1 MNTVEKRRNFIID
14 TVYFA
19 LLVGLFYLFM
29 KYAFGICF
37 PFILAV
43 FVAVLL
49 QKPVNWFTK
58 KLHGGRGII
67 SALLVLFCFIV
78 LGSVIILLLSKLFSE
93 VKGLFDYLL
102 IKLEN
107 APLFIEQVQDWI
119 ETKLTILPSNI
130 RDTVSNYAGD
140 LLGGVLGT
148 APEAVPEKAAA
159 VETPSTDW
167 SWLASPLSAVWGT
180 AKQIPMIAVGVIV
193 AIVSCCF
200 MTSDYRTLCD
210 MVLTQAGEKNAV
222 KLLKTKRI
230 LFSTLGK
237 MGKAYAILIGI
248 TFTEMLIGLSF
259 LKLIGVYE
267 GGYLFAISLVT
278 AIVDILPVLGT
289 GTILVPWGIWSLLT
303 GNIGFGIGILVL
315 YAIITVIRQII
326 EPKLVAAQL
335 GLPPFITI
343 MAMYIGT
350 QLFGFIGLMLMPITV
365 MLIKVLNDEGI
376 INILKRK
383 PVDVQTVSAEVELE
397 LSQQENDKKPD
408 TASDKPKKMK
418 RNSKRDNQ

>member
-14 TVYFA
+14 TFYFA
-19 LLVGLFYLFM
+19 LLIGLFYLFM

-43 FVAVLL
+43 FVAALL
-49 QKPVNWFTK
+49 QRPVNWLTK

-67 SALLVLFCFIV
+67 SALLVIFCFLV
-78 LGSVIILLLSKLFSE
+78 LGSIIILLLSKLFSE

-119 ETKLTILPSNI
+119 ETKFTILPSSI
-130 RDTVSNYAGD
+130 RDTVSNYVSD
-140 LLGGVLGT
+140 FLGGILGAT
-148 APEAVPEKAAA
+148 PEPVSERAA

-180 AKQIPMIAVGVIV
+180 AKQIPMIAIGIVV

-222 KLLKTKRI
+222 KLLKTKKI

-248 TFTEMLIGLSF
+248 TFTEMLVGLSL

-267 GGYLFAISLVT
+267 GGYIFAISLVT

-289 GTILVPWGIWSLLT
+289 GTILIPWGVWSLLT
-303 GNIGFGIGILVL
+303 GNIGFGIGILVV

-350 QLFGFIGLMLMPITV
+350 QLFGFIGLLLMPITV

-383 PVDVQTVSAEVELE
+383 PVDVQTVNAEVEME
-397 LSQQENDKKPD
+397 LSQEENGKKSD
-408 TASDKPKKMK
+408 SDSDKDEKE
-418 RNSKRDNQ
+418 RQEG

>member
-19 LLVGLFYLFM
+19 FLIGLFYLFM

-43 FVAVLL
+43 FVAALL
-49 QKPVNWFTK
+49 QRPVNWFVK
-58 KLHGGRGII
+58 KLRGGRGII
-67 SALLVLFCFIV
+67 SALLVLFCFLF
-78 LGSVIILLLSKLFSE
+78 LGTVVILLLSKLFSE

-119 ETKLTILPSNI
+119 ETGLTFLPVGI
-130 RDTVSNYAGD
+130 RNTVSKYIGD
-140 LLGGVLGT
+140 FLSGILGT
-148 APEAVPEKAAA
+148 APEAVAESAA
-159 VETPSTDW
+159 VEVSSTDW

-180 AKQIPMIAVGVIV
+180 AKQIPMIAVGIIV

-222 KLLKTKRI
+222 KLLKAKKI
-230 LFSTLGK
+230 LFSTLAK

-248 TFTEMLIGLSF
+248 TFSEMLIGLSF
-259 LKLIGVYE
+259 LKFIGVYE
-267 GGYLFAISLVT
+267 NGYIFAISLVT

-289 GTILVPWGIWSLLT
+289 GTILIPWGVWSLLT
-303 GNIGFGIGILVL
+303 GKIGFGIGILVL
-315 YAIITVIRQII
+315 YAIITVIRQVV

-350 QLFGFIGLMLMPITV
+350 QLFGFIGLLLMPITV
-365 MLIKVLNDEGI
+365 MLIKVLNDEGV

-383 PVDVQTVSAEVELE
+383 PVDVQTVNAEVELE
-397 LSQQENDKKPD
+397 LSQEKDSGKSRSDSDREKK
-408 TASDKPKKMK
+408 KK
-418 RNSKRDNQ
+418 RNGKRDDQ